1 MIVLAREDEYTDS
14 KQQAACYPKGLA
26 SRRWSRGKNSSSG
39 TGGRIMFNDQKPQK
53 DIAERNTEIDISRK
67 HRLLKKEKKK
77 EKRRMEMEQ
86 NDAKR
91 RMIQNAVGH
100 KKS

>member
-1 MIVLAREDEYTDS
+1 
-14 KQQAACYPKGLA
+14 
-26 SRRWSRGKNSSSG
+26 
-39 TGGRIMFNDQKPQK
+39 MFIDQKPQK
-53 DIAERNTEIDISRK
+53 DIAEMNSEINISRK

>member
-1 MIVLAREDEYTDS
+1 
-14 KQQAACYPKGLA
+14 
-26 SRRWSRGKNSSSG
+26 
-39 TGGRIMFNDQKPQK
+39 MFSDQKSQK

>member
-1 MIVLAREDEYTDS
+1 
-14 KQQAACYPKGLA
+14 
-26 SRRWSRGKNSSSG
+26 
-39 TGGRIMFNDQKPQK
+39 MFSDQKPRK
-53 DIAERNTEIDISRK
+53 DIAEMNSEINISRK
-67 HRLLKKEKKK
+67 HRLLKKEKRK

>member
-1 MIVLAREDEYTDS
+1 
-14 KQQAACYPKGLA
+14 
-26 SRRWSRGKNSSSG
+26 
-39 TGGRIMFNDQKPQK
+39 MFNDQKPK
-53 DIAERNTEIDISRK
+53 NDIAEVNSEINISRK
-67 HRLLKKEKKK
+67 HRLLKKEKRK

>member
-1 MIVLAREDEYTDS
+1 
-14 KQQAACYPKGLA
+14 
-26 SRRWSRGKNSSSG
+26 
-39 TGGRIMFNDQKPQK
+39 MFNNQKPQN
-53 DIAERNTEIDISRK
+53 DIAEVNSEINISRK

>member
-1 MIVLAREDEYTDS
+1 
-14 KQQAACYPKGLA
+14 
-26 SRRWSRGKNSSSG
+26 
-39 TGGRIMFNDQKPQK
+39 MFNDQKPQN
-53 DIAERNTEIDISRK
+53 DIAEMNSEINISRK
-67 HRLLKKEKKK
+67 HRLLKKEKRK

-100 KKS
+100 KK

>member
-1 MIVLAREDEYTDS
+1 
-14 KQQAACYPKGLA
+14 
-26 SRRWSRGKNSSSG
+26 
-39 TGGRIMFNDQKPQK
+39 MFNDQKPK
-53 DIAERNTEIDISRK
+53 NDIAEVNSEINISRK
-67 HRLLKKEKKK
+67 HRLLKKEKRK

-100 KKS
+100 KK

>member
-1 MIVLAREDEYTDS
+1 
-14 KQQAACYPKGLA
+14 
-26 SRRWSRGKNSSSG
+26 
-39 TGGRIMFNDQKPQK
+39 MFNDQKPQN
-53 DIAERNTEIDISRK
+53 DIAEMNSEINISRK
-67 HRLLKKEKKK
+67 HRLLKKEKRK

>member
-1 MIVLAREDEYTDS
+1 
-14 KQQAACYPKGLA
+14 
-26 SRRWSRGKNSSSG
+26 
-39 TGGRIMFNDQKPQK
+39 MFNDQKPK
-53 DIAERNTEIDISRK
+53 NDIAEVNSEINISRK

>member
-1 MIVLAREDEYTDS
+1 
-14 KQQAACYPKGLA
+14 
-26 SRRWSRGKNSSSG
+26 
-39 TGGRIMFNDQKPQK
+39 MFNDQKPQN
-53 DIAERNTEIDISRK
+53 DIAEMKSEINISRK

>member
-1 MIVLAREDEYTDS
+1 MNILIVSS
-14 KQQAACYPKGLA
+14 KQFATCHGV
-26 SRRWSRGKNSSSG
+26 NSSSD
-39 TGGRIMFNDQKPQK
+39 TGGRIMFNDQKPK
-53 DIAERNTEIDISRK
+53 NDIAEVNSEINISRK
-67 HRLLKKEKKK
+67 HRLLKKEKRK

-100 KKS
+100 KK